1 MSREDKNE
9 TLILEQYKNIVDRS
23 AIVSKTDKFGII
35 TYVNNKF
42 CEMSGYSEEEL
53 IGISHNIIRHPDMP
67 SAIFEELWR
76 VIQSGKAWFGKVKNR
91 KKNGS
96 LYYVDTVIN
105 PIIDSNGDI
114 IEYIAIRH
122 DITEL
127 EQYKELLKDEL
138 TIKNKSIE
146 ENINY
151 LQQYEDAISSATAV
165 LKTDTNNIITYAN
178 SKFCEIMGYC
188 IKDLVGI
195 NCTQLRDE
203 KHKLMLDCEKVKNE
217 LKNKKMVNWTLTN
230 STKNGN
236 KLHLNTF
243 FYPIFDCNLNIIE
256 HLQIM
261 YDITEIINLNN
272 EIIDTQ
278 KEIINKMGEIGES
291 RSKETGSHVRRVS
304 EYSKE
309 LALLA
314 GLSKEDA
321 DLLYAASPM
330 HDIGKIGIPDN
341 ILHKP
346 GKLNDN
352 EWVIMKSHS
361 EAGYNILKDSNRTIL
376 KAAAIVSH
384 THHEKWDGSGYPNSL
399 AGEDI
404 HIFGRIT
411 AIADV
416 FDALGSDRVYKKAW
430 KLDTII
436 EFLKKEKSKHFDP
449 VLIDIFLEN
458 MDKILSIRDS
468 YKD

>member
-1 MSREDKNE
+1 MNREDKNE

-53 IGISHNIIRHPDMP
+53 IGMPHNIIRHPDMP
-67 SAIFEELWR
+67 SAAFEELWKI
-76 VIQSGKAWFGKVKNR
+76 IQSGEPWFGKVKNR
-91 KKNGS
+91 KKNS
-96 LYYVDTVIN
+96 SSYHVDTVIN
-105 PIIDSNGDI
+105 PIFDSNGNI

-138 TIKNKSIE
+138 NIKNKDIE
-146 ENINY
+146 ENISY
-151 LQQYEDAISSATAV
+151 HQQYENAVSASTAV
-165 LKTDTNNIITYAN
+165 LKTDTHNIITYAN
-178 SKFCEIMGYC
+178 SKFCELMGYD
-188 IKDLVGI
+188 IEDLIGI

-203 KHKLMLDCEKVKNE
+203 KHKLVLDCEKVKDE
-217 LKNKKMVNWTLTN
+217 IKNKKIVNLILTN
-230 STKNGN
+230 STKNGK

-243 FYPIFDCNLNIIE
+243 FYPIVDCHLNIIE

-272 EIIDTQ
+272 EITETQ

-330 HDIGKIGIPDN
+330 HDIGKIGIPDS
-341 ILHKP
+341 ILLKP
-346 GKLNDN
+346 GKLDEN
-352 EWVIMKSHS
+352 EWVLMKSHP
-361 EAGYNILKDSNRTIL
+361 EAGYNILKDSNQAIL

-399 AGEDI
+399 SGEDI

-436 EFLKKEKSKHFDP
+436 EFFEIEKSKHFDP
-449 VLIDIFLEN
+449 VLTEIFLEN
-458 MDKILSIRDS
+458 IDKILYIRDS